1 MTGVNWIDAILV
13 ICMAIGAGA
22 GAYSFAR
29 NPKTYMDI
37 GRELFKALLPTLRT
51 VVRPMTPED
60 QKKLD
65 KSRRLPGEWDNF
77 NKRPRDK

>member
-29 NPKTYMDI
+29 NQQTYIDI
-37 GRELFKALLPTLRT
+37 GKAAIKAAWPHLVTLT
-51 VVRPMTPED
+51 RPMNDED